1 MTTGEGGII
10 ISSKENIN
18 KIKKLRNHGIERVL
32 KRI

>member
-18 KIKKLRNHGIERVL
+18 KIKKLRNHGIERSL
-32 KRI
+32 REI